1 MEATA
6 GAKTRPTA
14 LVWALTEIF
23 PFHPQTIKVRLRLL
37 RKRRENAELETLY
50 SQKKEEF
57 LDFVG
62 KWRAFDVDA

>member
-1 MEATA
+1 MVATA

-37 RKRRENAELETLY
+37 RKRRESAQLEALY
-50 SQKKEEF
+50 SQKKRDF

-62 KWRAFDVDA
+62 T